1 MGIQIS
7 VVVPTLNRFNDLN
20 SLLKQLLKQNFK
32 NFEVII
38 IDQSDKKYNF
48 KSEEFKLYEFK
59 YIHSKLKSASAARNI
74 GIKLSKGEVILF
86 LDDDVIISNPN
97 FLNNHYRHY
106 QDEEIFGVV
115 GSTFEYSKD
124 ELPGFKRKNGKNIL
138 VDWLNFPRNYG
149 CHTFVASGRSNNLS
163 VRRECAIA
171 VGGMDE
177 NYEKGAH
184 REEADFC
191 IRIYRKYG
199 AFLFDPQAR
208 LIHIGNKIGGIRSWN
223 DNQFVKAKHH
233 MVGAIY
239 FVLHT
244 APKKYFPIFVLD
256 MFRYFLINKTILKR
270 PQLWALTTS
279 RMFSAFFEALKKHRR
294 GGIYLIKVDKHS

>member
-1 MGIQIS
+1 MKLSIII
-7 VVVPTLNRFNDLN
+7 PTLNRYADLCN
-20 SLLKQLLKQNFK
+20 TLRDLFAQNFDD
-32 NFEVII
+32 FEVIV
-38 IDQSDKKYNF
+38 IDQSDEKERKFLHQFAGRELIYMP
-48 KSEEFKLYEFK
+48 SEE
-59 YIHSKLKSASAARNI
+59 KSASHARNV
-74 GIKLSKGEVILF
+74 GIEQSRGEVLLF
-86 LDDDVIISNPN
+86 VDDDVIIEDKN
-97 FLNNHYRHY
+97 FLEKHYRHY
-106 QDEEIFGVV
+106 KDGQVPGVIGCPLEQSLKQEPRYHRHWFSAWRDKV
-115 GSTFEYSKD
+115 G
-124 ELPGFKRKNGKNIL
+124 
-138 VDWLNFPRNYG
+138 WLYFPSNYG

-163 VRRECAIA
+163 VRREHAIN

-177 NYEKGAH
+177 NFEKGAH

-191 IRIYRKYG
+191 MRIYKKYG
-199 AFLFDPQAR
+199 SFLFDPQAR
-208 LIHIGNKIGGIRSWN
+208 LIHIGNQKGGIRAWN

-270 PQLWALTTS
+270 PQLWALATS

-294 GGIYLIKVDKHS
+294 GGIYLNKVDKHS